1 MSKDYL
7 LNEVFE
13 FSDYIKDSD
22 LFKRM
27 QDNQGTYDIAH
38 LRRDDISN
46 VNYKQNGGY
55 SVVSKE
61 SYEKAFEKFGYNPEK
76 VQWTSDDWSGRW
88 KVGKPSKNFG
98 WNYPEGAVFQSGEM
112 FDWFEDFLR
121 LYFARTIFRANS
133 SFSWWAS
140 FLSEQRDQPAKIFAP
155 RLDKKILYAAKET
168 YKQEGSFE
176 FEEGNNPHWL
186 CTTKENRCN
195 DILIN

>member
-1 MSKDYL
+1 
-7 LNEVFE
+7 
-13 FSDYIKDSD
+13 
-22 LFKRM
+22 
-27 QDNQGTYDIAH
+27 
-38 LRRDDISN
+38 
-46 VNYKQNGGY
+46 
-55 SVVSKE
+55 
-61 SYEKAFEKFGYNPEK
+61 
-76 VQWTSDDWSGRW
+76 
-88 KVGKPSKNFG
+88 
-98 WNYPEGAVFQSGEM
+98 M

-140 FLSEQRDQPAKIFAP
+140 FLSGQRDQPAKIFAP